1 MVGVVFGLLA
11 ATCWGFSAIFVRMG
25 LQYLRPTTGT
35 WVSLIPGGVI
45 VMGLAVVFNL
55 DDITTLATIAFFWFA
70 LGGLFNFALGRF
82 LNAVSIQLAGVARAT
97 PLFST
102 APLFATILAI
112 LFLGE
117 TITPWLLLG
126 TLTIVSG
133 IALITSEQVR

>member
-82 LNAVSIQLAGVARAT
+82 LNAVSIQQAGRGGPSHAT
-97 PLFST
+97 VQHRPSFCHHT
-102 APLFATILAI
+102 
-112 LFLGE
+112 GHN
-117 TITPWLLLG
+117 LLG
-126 TLTIVSG
+126 GDDHSLASAGYFDHRQRHCTHN
-133 IALITSEQVR
+133 E